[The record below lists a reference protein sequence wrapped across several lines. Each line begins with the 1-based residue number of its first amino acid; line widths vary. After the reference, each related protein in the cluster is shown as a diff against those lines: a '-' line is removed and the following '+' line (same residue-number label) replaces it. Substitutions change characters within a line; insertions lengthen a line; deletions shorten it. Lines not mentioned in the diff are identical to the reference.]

1 LPRCASVRGWC
12 SADGGESILVQPAVR
27 TYPSE
32 GSGPV
37 LHLALSSHAGAVGA
51 AEETLVR
58 LDTVADDLILQYSQL
73 GARAWIAH
81 TNLPNVW
88 SGHRP

>member
-1 LPRCASVRGWC
+1 
-12 SADGGESILVQPAVR
+12 VR

-81 TNLPNVW
+81 TNLPNVCEW
-88 SGHRP
+88 PPAIVTRKLLFIIILHLLSILS